1 MAGETKT
8 GKVDLEIRFTCG
20 THSQKKECG
29 MFEQDEKCPSTKCK
43 YGIPDCDCQSD
54 QAQWEAVV
62 KFYEAMKG
70 RVKNVFEYQGAQR
83 SEGI

>member
-1 MAGETKT
+1 M
-8 GKVDLEIRFTCG
+8 
-20 THSQKKECG
+20 
-29 MFEQDEKCPSTKCK
+29 K

-83 SEGI
+83 SEGLQSN